1 MTGDGRASNLPNVLL
16 RACSPTYGRVAFCC
30 RQVVGALPAAAGK
43 LPVASCQ
50 NSATPCPGL
59 KTAAALA
66 GADALA
72 KVFKE
77 HQADR
82 ENSLSQE
89 EETGRVIHQDGLRF
103 CVG

>member
-1 MTGDGRASNLPNVLL
+1 MNSRFELMSSGGSD
-16 RACSPTYGRVAFCC
+16 FCC
-30 RQVVGALPAAAGK
+30 WQPAGALPAAARK
-43 LPVASCQ
+43 LPVASCRR
-50 NSATPCPGL
+50 SAPPCPGPQ
-59 KTAAALA
+59 TAAALA

-89 EETGRVIHQDGLRF
+89 EETGGAIHQDVLRF